1 MRAMDC
7 IFCAIVA
14 GAAPAAVV
22 HDDDDTLAFMDINPV
37 SRGHVL
43 VVPKKHYRNLYDV
56 DPEAAAAVMRTTVHV
71 ARAVRAA
78 LQPDGMNLFQS
89 NERAAFQSVF
99 HFHVHIIP
107 RWIGDEL
114 RLPPRVQ
121 RVEFSVL
128 QEMAAR
134 IREHLY

>member
-1 MRAMDC
+1 MSC

-14 GAAPAAVV
+14 GEAPAVTV
-22 HDDDDTLAFMDINPV
+22 WEDEETLAFMDINPV

-43 VVPKKHYRNLYDV
+43 VVTKDHYRNLYDV
-56 DPEAAAAVMRTTVHV
+56 DPDSAAAVMRTTVHV

-121 RVEFSVL
+121 RAEISVL
-128 QEMAAR
+128 QEIAAR
-134 IREHLY
+134 IREHLMS

>member
-1 MRAMDC
+1 MDC

-128 QEMAAR
+128 QEMAAL
-134 IREHLY
+134 IREPLY

>member
-1 MRAMDC
+1 MDC
-7 IFCAIVA
+7 VFCAIIA
-14 GAAPAAVV
+14 GVAPAVV
-22 HDDDDTLAFMDINPV
+22 VYEDDDTVAFMDINPV
-37 SRGHVL
+37 SQGHTL
-43 VVPKKHYRNLYDV
+43 VVPKDHYRNLYDI
-56 DPEAAAAVMRTTVHV
+56 DPEAAAAVMRTTVRV

-107 RWIGDEL
+107 RWFGDEL

-121 RVEFSVL
+121 RAELSVL
-128 QEMAAR
+128 QGIAAS
-134 IREHLY
+134 IREHLMS

>member
-1 MRAMDC
+1 MNC
-7 IFCAIVA
+7 IFCAIVT
-14 GAAPAAVV
+14 GVAPAAVV
-22 HDDDDTLAFMDINPV
+22 YEDDETLAFMDINPV

-43 VVPKKHYRNLYDV
+43 VVTKEHYRNLFDV
-56 DPEAAAAVMRTTVHV
+56 DPKAAAAVMRTTVRV
-71 ARAVRAA
+71 ARAVQSA

-121 RVEFSVL
+121 RTEFPVL
-128 QEMAAR
+128 QEIAAR
-134 IREHLY
+134 ICEHLTE

>member
-128 QEMAAR
+128 QEMAAL

>member
-1 MRAMDC
+1 MDC

-128 QEMAAR
+128 RGIAAR

>member
-1 MRAMDC
+1 MNC
-7 IFCAIVA
+7 VFCSIVA
-14 GAAPAAVV
+14 GATPAAVV
-22 HDDDDTLAFMDINPV
+22 YEDDDTVAFMDINPV

-43 VVPKKHYRNLYDV
+43 VVTKDHYRNLYDI
-56 DPEAAAAVMRTTVHV
+56 DSEAAAAVMRTAVRV

-121 RVEFSVL
+121 RAEVSVL
-128 QEMAAR
+128 QEIAAS
-134 IREHLY
+134 IREHLTR

>member
-1 MRAMDC
+1 VRAMDC

-128 QEMAAR
+128 QEMAAL

>member
-1 MRAMDC
+1 MGC
-7 IFCAIVA
+7 VFCAIIA
-14 GAAPAAVV
+14 GTAPAAVIYE
-22 HDDDDTLAFMDINPV
+22 DERTLAFMDINPV

-43 VVPKKHYRNLYDV
+43 VVTKDHYRNLYDI
-56 DPEAAAAVMRTTVHV
+56 DSEAAASVMRTTVCV
-71 ARAVRAA
+71 ARAVRTA

-121 RVEFSVL
+121 RTEFSVL
-128 QEMAAR
+128 QETAAR
-134 IREHLY
+134 IREHLTS